1 MNDFVVVAIF
11 NNQRETMNLR
21 SVLERKKIPYIIQD
35 ETVVSVDPLQ
45 SMGFGDI
52 RLKVDE
58 KDVSEVKK
66 IMKEL
71 KKEKFL
77 ID

>member
-11 NNQRETMNLR
+11 NNQKETMNLR

-45 SMGFGDI
+45 SIGFGDI
-52 RLKVDE
+52 RLKVEE
-58 KDVSEVKK
+58 KYVPQIKK
-66 IMKEL
+66 ILKEL

>member
-11 NNQRETMNLR
+11 NNQRETMKLR

-45 SMGFGDI
+45 SIGFGNI
-52 RLKVDE
+52 TLKVEE
-58 KDVSEVKK
+58 KDVDKVKK
-66 IMKEL
+66 ILIDL
-71 KKEKFL
+71 KKEKL
-77 ID
+77 LVD

>member
-45 SMGFGDI
+45 SIGFGDI
-52 RLKVDE
+52 RLKVEE
-58 KDVSEVKK
+58 KDVLEVKT
-66 IMKEL
+66 ILKEL

>member
-11 NNQRETMNLR
+11 NNQRETMKLR

-45 SMGFGDI
+45 SIGFGNI
-52 RLKVDE
+52 TLKVE
-58 KDVSEVKK
+58 EQNINKVKK
-66 IMKEL
+66 IL
-71 KKEKFL
+71 IDNKKEKL
-77 ID
+77 II

>member
-35 ETVVSVDPLQ
+35 ETTVAAAWEKA
-45 SMGFGDI
+45 M
-52 RLKVDE
+52 
-58 KDVSEVKK
+58 KDVLEVKT
-66 IMKEL
+66 ILKEL

>member
-11 NNQRETMNLR
+11 NNQKETMKLR

-45 SMGFGDI
+45 SIGFGNI
-52 RLKVDE
+52 TLKVDN
-58 KDVSEVKK
+58 KDVEKVKK
-66 IMKEL
+66 IL
-71 KKEKFL
+71 IDSKKEKL
-77 ID
+77 IV

>member
-11 NNQRETMNLR
+11 NNQRETMKLR

-45 SMGFGDI
+45 SIGFGNI
-52 RLKVDE
+52 TLKVE
-58 KDVSEVKK
+58 EQNVEQVKK
-66 IMKEL
+66 ILVEL
-71 KKEKFL
+71 KKEKL
-77 ID
+77 IIQ